1 MTNDLCGRSLLSI
14 MHNLL
19 QLMQTTL
26 KLLWGVGKISQS
38 KLSLQSIIATVTQVN
53 DGLLGTNQASAKCL
67 PAPKSPPALHM
78 NGILVSF
85 SQNV

>member
-1 MTNDLCGRSLLSI
+1 

-53 DGLLGTNQASAKCL
+53 DGLLGTNQATAKCL
-67 PAPKSPPALHM
+67 PAPKSPPVLHT

>member
-1 MTNDLCGRSLLSI
+1 

-53 DGLLGTNQASAKCL
+53 DGLLGTNQDSAKCL
-67 PAPKSPPALHM
+67 PAPKSPAYEWH
-78 NGILVSF
+78 F
-85 SQNV
+85 SVFLTECITF